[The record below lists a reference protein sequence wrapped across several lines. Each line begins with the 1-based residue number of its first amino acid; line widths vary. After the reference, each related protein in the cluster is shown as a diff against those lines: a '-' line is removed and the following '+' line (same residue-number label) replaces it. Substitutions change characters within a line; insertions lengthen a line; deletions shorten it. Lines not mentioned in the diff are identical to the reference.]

1 MCSTRLRKIEVC
13 TDEKQ
18 MPESEDL
25 IQLNLAPKLNIEPCK
40 FSFIDDDSLIKQR
53 ICDNCK
59 ALLNDITNTLIMCS
73 TCSSAHLTR
82 RL

>member
-1 MCSTRLRKIEVC
+1 MRSTRLRKIEVC

-25 IQLNLAPKLNIEPCK
+25 VQLNLAPKLDIESCK

-59 ALLNDITNTLIMCS
+59 ALLNDITNTLIRCS
-73 TCSSAHLTR
+73 TCSSAHLAR